1 MIDLHTHHDRCG
13 HAEGS
18 LADVAGW
25 ATLRGIAVLGVSDH
39 APRFADPADHPLPD
53 TQMARSQWDGYLA
66 EAAALRD
73 ELAGRLD
80 LRVGVEADYLPG
92 TEAVYRAALD
102 RPELD
107 YVLGSVHE
115 VPAPGGAWALFHP
128 ETYADADLDE
138 VHRRYW
144 ETVAAAATSGLFDV
158 LAHLDLV
165 RMLPPPEP
173 ARRGGRCPPR
183 SRTRS
188 TPSPTPAWP
197 SRSTAP
203 ACGGTGDRTRT
214 SRSWPAWCGAGCPS
228 RSGPTRT
235 GAGSSASGGGR
246 RGRCSARWGSRGWR
260 CFGGGRWGGGA
271 GGEGGSPW
279 KSVASRRVI
288 TGVGGGSDCAGQ
300 PRVGC
305 ACGWGPGSWGCS
317 QG

>member
-1 MIDLHTHHDRCG
+1 MIDLHTHHERCG
-13 HAEGS
+13 HAEGT

-25 ATLRGIAVLGVSDH
+25 AIDRGIAVLGVSDH

-53 TQMARSQWDGYLA
+53 TQMARSAWDGYLA

-115 VPAPGGAWALFHP
+115 VPAPDGPWALFHP
-128 ETYADADLDE
+128 ETYAGADLDE

-165 RMLPPPEP
+165 RMLPDP
-173 ARRGGRCPPR
+173 AVWPHAAIEDALDAIADAGVAVEINGSGMRRDGRPYPDAPILAGLVRRGVPISYGSDAHRR
-183 SRTRS
+183 AQLGLGWDEARALLAGLGVTRL
-188 TPSPTPAWP
+188 AAF
-197 SRSTAP
+197 RER
-203 ACGGTGDRTRT
+203 GL
-214 SRSWPAWCGAGCPS
+214 
-228 RSGPTRT
+228 
-235 GAGSSASGGGR
+235 GGG
-246 RGRCSARWGSRGWR
+246 G
-260 CFGGGRWGGGA
+260 
-271 GGEGGSPW
+271 
-279 KSVASRRVI
+279 
-288 TGVGGGSDCAGQ
+288 
-300 PRVGC
+300 
-305 ACGWGPGSWGCS
+305 
-317 QG
+317 

>member
-1 MIDLHTHHDRCG
+1 MIDLHTHHERCG

-25 ATLRGIAVLGVSDH
+25 AIERGIAVLGVSDH
-39 APRFADPADHPLPD
+39 APRFADPADHPLPA

-115 VPAPGGAWALFHP
+115 VPAPDGAWALFHP
-128 ETYADADLDE
+128 ETYAGADLDE

-144 ETVAAAATSGLFDV
+144 ETVAGAATSGLFDV

-165 RMLPPPEP
+165 RMLPSPTEPPFAAIEDALDAIADAGVAVEINGSGMRRDGRPYPDEP
-173 ARRGGRCPPR
+173 ILAGLVRRGVPI
-183 SRTRS
+183 SY
-188 TPSPTPAWP
+188 
-197 SRSTAP
+197 
-203 ACGGTGDRTRT
+203 
-214 SRSWPAWCGAGCPS
+214 
-228 RSGPTRT
+228 
-235 GAGSSASGGGR
+235 GSDAHR
-246 RGRCSARWGSRGWR
+246 RGQLGLGWGEARGLLAGL
-260 CFGGGRWGGGA
+260 GVGR
-271 GGEGGSPW
+271 
-279 KSVASRRVI
+279 VASYRGR
-288 TGVGGGSDCAGQ
+288 GVVWVS
-300 PRVGC
+300 V
-305 ACGWGPGSWGCS
+305 
-317 QG
+317 

>member
-165 RMLPPPEP
+165 RMLPPPGEP
-173 ARRGGRCPPR
+173 ARRGAPLPAAIEDALDAIADAGVAVEINGSGMRRDGRPYPDE
-183 SRTRS
+183 
-188 TPSPTPAWP
+188 PIL
-197 SRSTAP
+197 
-203 ACGGTGDRTRT
+203 
-214 SRSWPAWCGAGCPS
+214 AGLV
-228 RSGPTRT
+228 
-235 GAGSSASGGGR
+235 R
-246 RGRCSARWGSRGWR
+246 RGVPIS
-260 CFGGGRWGGGA
+260 F
-271 GGEGGSPW
+271 
-279 KSVASRRVI
+279 
-288 TGVGGGSDCAGQ
+288 GSDAHRRGQ
-300 PRVGC
+300 LGL
-305 ACGWGPGSWGCS
+305 GWGEARALLGALGVTRVAVFRGRALGWWG
-317 QG
+317 